1 MSNNKLE
8 GQRDKYTELANLLM
22 GKFEDAGLTTNIVVG
37 STDTI
42 DWNDFVS
49 EKYVVTGVL
58 GMAGGNN
65 TKLSG
70 SVIKNENFTLALAL
84 PNNTTNDFASTLA
97 VVRDVITAMVNAPVS
112 IKNIDY
118 TLVDNGTTSTQFGI
132 RIKGGNEL
140 GVVYENFMLV
150 VAPNLL
156 EAAGATITFS
166 YYDEDDEAVEAEMV
180 GDYHYSF
187 VKQKLYDGEF
197 TNTGEL
203 QKNLYKGKSLSLV
216 IEYYKIKSNSLH
228 QALETEDSFV
238 VTIDDGNNV
247 VLDEQEME
255 ITSYTEDVVRGGYV
269 NCKVTLTSKG

>member
-1 MSNNKLE
+1 MSDNKLE
-8 GQRDKYTELANLLM
+8 GQRDKYTELASLLM

-97 VVRDVITAMVNAPVS
+97 IVRDVITAMVNAPVS

-156 EAAGATITFS
+156 EAAGATITFN
-166 YYDEDDEAVEAEMV
+166 YYEDDEAVEAEMV

-187 VKQKLYDGEF
+187 VKQKLYDSEF
-197 TNTGEL
+197 TNTSEL
-203 QKNLYKGKSLSLV
+203 QKNLYRGKSLSLV
-216 IEYYKIKSNSLH
+216 IEYYKIKSNLLH
-228 QALETEDSFV
+228 QALETQDSFV

>member
-1 MSNNKLE
+1 MSDNKLE

-97 VVRDVITAMVNAPVS
+97 VIRDVITAMVNAPVS

-156 EAAGATITFS
+156 ESAGATITFN
-166 YYDEDDEAVEAEMV
+166 YYEDDEPVEAEMV

-187 VKQKLYDGEF
+187 VKQKLYDSEF
-197 TNTGEL
+197 TNTVEL